1 MTAAQAYE
9 NIRNRKTVSVQ
20 TLGYTYR
27 GELITMIWHDRP
39 WYIIVTVSG
48 SYRVGSN
55 EQIDTPQ

>member
-20 TLGYTYR
+20 SLGYYYR
-27 GELITMIWHDRP
+27 GELITMIWHDKP
-39 WYIIVTVSG
+39 MYIIVTVSG
-48 SYRVGSN
+48 SYYVGSS